1 MPPKK
6 SPITSPV
13 KSPVKVQTQE
23 DTDICQTYIKM
34 DQREH
39 VLNLPDTYIGSIEKI
54 SSNVHIYDE
63 TTKKI
68 VEKQNRLNV
77 SFIMFQ

>member
-13 KSPVKVQTQE
+13 KSPVKAQTQE
-23 DTDICQTYIKM
+23 DSDICQTCIKM

-39 VLNLPDTYIGSIEKI
+39 VLNLPDIYIGSIEKKREQI
-54 SSNVHIYDE
+54 P
-63 TTKKI
+63 
-68 VEKQNRLNV
+68 
-77 SFIMFQ
+77 

>member
-13 KSPVKVQTQE
+13 KSPVKAQTQE

-34 DQREH
+34 DQRERGMWGEH
-39 VLNLPDTYIGSIEKI
+39 CRNWW
-54 SSNVHIYDE
+54 
-63 TTKKI
+63 
-68 VEKQNRLNV
+68 
-77 SFIMFQ
+77 